1 MRDSEHLLETKDSY
15 ESSVQKV
22 ESDLET
28 KNINAVDENNPL
40 ARGLGSTGSQERTMN
55 IEIDPDEY
63 HSLYEWE
70 EGDKDDESERE
81 DAAENE

>member
-1 MRDSEHLLETKDSY
+1 MSDSEHLPETKDSY
-15 ESSVQKV
+15 ESSVQNV

-55 IEIDPDEY
+55 IEKANEVLAESIY
-63 HSLYEWE
+63 S
-70 EGDKDDESERE
+70 DDSSFIR
-81 DAAENE
+81 ALKNAPNNQ